1 MLLLY
6 EYGKLVLYRKQGE
19 NMLKNKYQRMTS
31 DEKKDLKDK
40 YYKTKEGL
48 FLKQKLFNSRLYAL
62 LLLIWAA
69 VNIVLM
75 IKDQTYT
82 FVNIT
87 LTIFGIGFAIL
98 FIALAFKIESDKL
111 NYFAIENEKKYKKPS
126 IEEEIENEYKNK
138 KKKKK

>member
-1 MLLLY
+1 
-6 EYGKLVLYRKQGE
+6 
-19 NMLKNKYQRMTS
+19 MLKNKYQRMTS

-98 FIALAFKIESDKL
+98 FIVLAFKIESDKL
-111 NYFAIENEKKYKKPS
+111 NYFAIENEKNYKKPS
-126 IEEEIENEYKNK
+126 IEEEIEKEYKSK